1 MTFAYNIRSISP
13 HFTTSRTSANAQTS
27 TSAFYRS
34 PLCTVFCYWD
44 RRRVSSF
51 PLGYQQVVTL
61 TIIQLRPLILCK
73 MLIKTFIKTFD
84 AEAQIA
90 QIKTI
95 LTTKRKQWFNRNKY
109 VNIFTL
115 PSSFLLLPGRLELTF
130 PETYAVRFPVLG
142 TFAPW
147 NKWPKNFRILK
158 LSPWRLKSTVF
169 AFRPLYSS
177 GVSVSVFAVGIGIRY
192 FCRYF
197 FASVRYSVSVF

>member
-1 MTFAYNIRSISP
+1 MTFADNIRSISP

-115 PSSFLLLPGRLELTF
+115 PSSFLLLPGTYVPWNLLSSFPSPWNFRSMEQMAQELPH
-130 PETYAVRFPVLG
+130 PETFAMKTEEYRIRISPTSSTQELSLPG
-142 TFAPW
+142 TFVP
-147 NKWPKNFRILK
+147 
-158 LSPWRLKSTVF
+158 
-169 AFRPLYSS
+169 
-177 GVSVSVFAVGIGIRY
+177 
-192 FCRYF
+192 C
-197 FASVRYSVSVF
+197 